1 MEENRMKKIWSGS
14 VLLVLGLTLSACGSN
29 QSDSS
34 ETALEETTENSASKV
49 MTDKLGNEVEIP
61 DNPEK
66 VLASYLEDYLGAL
79 DVIPV
84 AQWSVYDGESVQE
97 YLQDDLAGVPLI
109 PHDLPYE
116 SVLEYEPDLMIVRDA
131 IEPDMYDQYAQ
142 ITPTYVLNSSPT
154 EWRET
159 LTEIGEVLGKEEKAK
174 SVLDSYEKK
183 AEEKAAE
190 LAKVAD
196 GESAAAIWMVNNS
209 LFVVHPKRSSGA
221 VLYEDLGLA
230 VPEVVSELS
239 SDADWAA
246 ISLEELAK
254 MDVDHLFFVNSDGPN
269 AEMFEDRLWQNI
281 PAVQNEQVYE
291 FGPETSWLY
300 YGPIASEQ
308 VMDDVVE
315 SITNSV
321 Q

>member
-1 MEENRMKKIWSGS
+1 MKKILSGS

-84 AQWSVYDGESVQE
+84 AQWSVYDGESIQE

-209 LFVVHPKRSSGA
+209 LFVVHPKRSSGT